1 MIDGTSLP
9 EFPIDGNYLKGK
21 GIEEGLI
28 MGKLL
33 RLLKEE
39 WLKNNFELKEEQ
51 ILKIIKDNSN

>member
-28 MGKLL
+28 MGKVL

-51 ILKIIKDNSN
+51 ILKIIKDNIN

>member
-1 MIDGTSLP
+1 
-9 EFPIDGNYLKGK
+9 
-21 GIEEGLI
+21 
-28 MGKLL
+28 MGKVL